1 MRISDIASHKNRNAL
16 TPAHAVRHAIDICIN
31 NGIIG
36 VQEGNAYAETKGKR

>member
-1 MRISDIASHKNRNAL
+1 MPTDNPHMR
-16 TPAHAVRHAIDICIN
+16 TPVMLSKGPIDICIN